1 MENKYC
7 KNCGCLLEEG
17 MRFCPN
23 CQAPVDGNAQV
34 PVPYYPELQPAPKKE
49 KSSKVYM
56 GIILSLCL
64 VFLIAIGIGGVW
76 VYNYIKNDD
85 TDKDSE
91 KANKRNKVTQ
101 VVSKDSEDD
110 EKKKTDDSDD
120 GFLAVK
126 NTENNGLQN
135 VPKNAKFIGKDY
147 SGKIISDNADSEG
160 MKIPEC
166 TGGQTLYIGY
176 SEIKDID
183 LVKFALVLS
192 ADKSKIEEYT
202 CFLNGLGSRYQSQR
216 FQVKNVSV
224 NSKGGLKIPTTE
236 EQLINDCKILETALY
251 GDVIYMKIHYIYKV
265 IPDNTLV
272 DCGEI
277 EVWLKKAGT

>member
-1 MENKYC
+1 
-7 KNCGCLLEEG
+7 
-17 MRFCPN
+17 
-23 CQAPVDGNAQV
+23 
-34 PVPYYPELQPAPKKE
+34 
-49 KSSKVYM
+49 
-56 GIILSLCL
+56 
-64 VFLIAIGIGGVW
+64 
-76 VYNYIKNDD
+76 
-85 TDKDSE
+85 
-91 KANKRNKVTQ
+91 
-101 VVSKDSEDD
+101 
-110 EKKKTDDSDD
+110 
-120 GFLAVK
+120 
-126 NTENNGLQN
+126 
-135 VPKNAKFIGKDY
+135 
-147 SGKIISDNADSEG
+147 

-251 GDVIYMKIHYIYKV
+251 GDVIYMKIH
-265 IPDNTLV
+265 
-272 DCGEI
+272 
-277 EVWLKKAGT
+277 